1 MSNSQNHLPKESQ
14 DLKTSGLEITEPCF
28 SESNPSIWG
37 FNDSS
42 GNRYGYITKPSGPK
56 LKVIQNLTLQ
66 FIQVEHLRF
75 SPPRVGGLVQ
85 RVEVPGKNP
94 VIFKSIFYIFQTAN
108 ICSIFCFGHRNSF
121 LLPPAKLDRSVFF
134 RYRTWVWTEWCRT
147 PWMVT
152 NCILGRQQIRRWS
165 ARIEWQTWQV
175 KWSNDS
181 TKKHEFIPEEVL
193 FLDVFGAFCWVQGG
207 YLVP

>member
-1 MSNSQNHLPKESQ
+1 MSNSQNHLPKESR

-94 VIFKSIFYIFQTAN
+94 VIFKSIFYIFQTATHVQFSVSAAVPSKPPFVG
-108 ICSIFCFGHRNSF
+108 SI
-121 LLPPAKLDRSVFF
+121 LFF

-152 NCILGRQQIRRWS
+152 NCILGRKISWWS
-165 ARIEWQTWQV
+165 AQSVANMASQV
-175 KWSNDS
+175 IKWNGQE
-181 TKKHEFIPEEVL
+181 TNQFVPEEVL
-193 FLDVFGAFCWVQGG
+193 FLVLFVGG
-207 YLVP
+207 KGGDLVP